1 MAAFLQKVQHSN
13 RVSLGPK
20 ELAPLADIIGAEKR
34 LMDATQK
41 LAIEGIKA
49 STALKEWGVA
59 EGPDLGD
66 ILTKI
71 SMLYDYAS
79 SAERAYAEHTGNA
92 RLHFKEI
99 RTREEHLTSLKKS
112 KETLGNKIENLDRK
126 VSKMKEENKDLPASI
141 HRLSEMR
148 SEMIGLEHSV
158 LNEESKLGDFKRSIV
173 REAMSL
179 KLGALLEMA
188 EKMVVVAELGKLMID
203 EIPTERTEPGAP
215 RAHYNSYDRTDELMQ
230 QAQRCIQDVVFNPVP
245 LGEGR
250 QYDHDRYRTAEDDFR
265 AAQPQNGGA
274 PIDDYRGGYG
284 GMAEEK
290 QWSGPNDYY
299 GGQPERYVS
308 ESQAPALPEIYSQP
322 LLPPGAGSGGF
333 SGNKGREQQQQHD
346 QNGSNGALAAPF
358 AHYEQYNQTTAPY
371 SGSNG
376 NHAPYV
382 DAPSGSNR
390 PSFEYPATTQDPSQ
404 RRASYEQESPALT
417 KEREQAEDAARATQQ
432 PNSWRQ
438 NSQPNVAS
446 TREAKGHNQ
455 AYDNG
460 SDVAPAAPS
469 PAYAAQAERPRTPV
483 QEQQEQPTYVSP
495 SAIGSN
501 ALPNNRASPVGGGV
515 SFFTHPDYD
524 RPYVPKAGD
533 GAYHGQPAGVP
544 PPPSNANAS
553 GKNTAYLP
561 PVNSAPAPPPITPTP
576 TSPSSSSGNRRP
588 VVIRGESALGSKHG
602 DVFVANRAPIDG
614 GALNAAAPSGP
625 NVSSSGYAAGTGGG
639 GASGYYRSSD
649 ANNGSSKI
657 PAGAFRRGPS
667 NQYMGGG
674 VAAGGQML
682 PGPPRANDF
691 GPSTTTNGTSPSPS
705 ESMSIRDQY
714 LARDTALLQQQQQ
727 QQQQQQAEGFAGVG
741 AGPRFDVTPLN
752 ISNRNSVMGGTA
764 PSEVGSSIAPP
775 SYHPSAPSQ
784 PPFSQQQ
791 GPRSGT
797 GFNSSHFV
805 TRLD

>member
-1 MAAFLQKVQHSN
+1 MLLHLQYMTSN
-13 RVSLGPK
+13 S
-20 ELAPLADIIGAEKR
+20 
-34 LMDATQK
+34 TQK

-49 STALKEWGVA
+49 SSALKEWGVA

-79 SAERAYAEHTGNA
+79 SAEKAYAEHTGNA

-112 KETLGNKIENLDRK
+112 KENLGNKIENLDRK

-148 SEMIGLEHSV
+148 NEMIGLEHSV

-188 EKMVVVAELGKLMID
+188 EKLVVVAELGKLMID

-245 LGEGR
+245 LSEDE
-250 QYDHDRYRTAEDDFR
+250 QYDHNRHRTGEDDYR
-265 AAQPQNGGA
+265 AAQQQAGGA
-274 PIDDYRGGYG
+274 SVDDYRADYG
-284 GMAEEK
+284 AMADGK
-290 QWSGPNDYY
+290 QWGTQSDQYGHHEHYTSG
-299 GGQPERYVS
+299 
-308 ESQAPALPEIYSQP
+308 SQAPALPEIYSQP
-322 LLPPGAGSGGF
+322 LLPPGAGSATYGG
-333 SGNKGREQQQQHD
+333 NNGREQQHDQQQHAPE
-346 QNGSNGALAAPF
+346 SSGALAAPF
-358 AHYEQYNQTTAPY
+358 AHYESCNQPSSPY
-371 SGSNG
+371 MGSNG
-376 NHAPYV
+376 SNTPYL
-382 DAPSGSNR
+382 DAPTGSNR
-390 PSFEYPATTQDPSQ
+390 PSFEHPAAVQDPQ
-404 RRASYEQESPALT
+404 ARTSYDQESPALI
-417 KEREQAEDAARATQQ
+417 KEREQAEEAARAAQQ
-432 PNSWRQ
+432 PNPWRQ
-438 NSQPNVAS
+438 DSQPNVS
-446 TREAKGHNQ
+446 SSRETEGQ
-455 AYDNG
+455 SQGYPNG
-460 SDVAPAAPS
+460 SDAAAAAPL
-469 PAYAAQAERPRTPV
+469 PAYVQAERPRTPV
-483 QEQQEQPTYVSP
+483 QDPQEPTYVSP

-501 ALPNNRASPVGGGV
+501 AVKHASPVVAGT
-515 SFFTHPDYD
+515 SSYIHPDYD
-524 RPYVPKAGD
+524 RAYVPKAGD
-533 GAYHGQPAGVP
+533 GAYHGQPAGAP
-544 PPPSNANAS
+544 PLPSNANAS
-553 GKNTAYLP
+553 GTNAAYFP
-561 PVNSAPAPPPITPTP
+561 PVNTAPAPPPIPSTP
-576 TSPSSSSGNRRP
+576 TSPSLSSANRRP

-625 NVSSSGYAAGTGGG
+625 NPSSSGYPAGPGTG
-639 GASGYYRSSD
+639 GASGYYRSAD
-649 ANNGSSKI
+649 ANSGSGKI

-667 NQYMGGG
+667 NQYMAGG
-674 VAAGGQML
+674 VVAGGQML

-691 GPSTTTNGTSPSPS
+691 GPSTTSASPSPS

-714 LARDTALLQQQQQ
+714 LARDAALLQQQQQ
-727 QQQQQQAEGFAGVG
+727 QQKQQQVEGFAGVG

-752 ISNRNSVMGGTA
+752 ISGRNSMIGSA

-775 SYHPSAPSQ
+775 SYHPSSQ
-784 PPFSQQQ
+784 PQPPQQ
-791 GPRSGT
+791 GSRSGT